1 MGYDDEAAVKKK
13 YMEREFDKI
22 EVEASTDSKLITILV
37 FDTDENTGERLEFTF
52 DEAIR
57 LEKLVNGALSMLQ
70 ADRPNGGFIPGRYRC
85 FDER

>member
-1 MGYDDEAAVKKK
+1 MGYDDEAVVQKK
-13 YMEREFDKI
+13 YMERYFDKF

-57 LEKLVNGALSMLQ
+57 LEKLVNGAINMLQ
-70 ADRPNGGFIPGRYRC
+70 ADRPNSGFIPGRYRYV
-85 FDER
+85 DER